1 MISIKSFSK
10 PKNVNGSTVRYIG
23 GNGFAG
29 NSTINVGGSNGV
41 YLWGQWHDHTQD
53 INGDLTSNG
62 TVQANN
68 LVALNNVNTYT
79 ANVQG
84 KLTAGEIE
92 TSYLSGTTID
102 TDTIVGA
109 LGKFTTLSATTLS
122 AITAFITTLN
132 STNIT
137 TDYLTVTKA
146 AHFFKLIID
155 EIKATKGQIII
166 TPSNA
171 TIDKVTTLSNGNYRC
186 YFRAKDGEGREIY
199 QTFEVDDQVVCQTF
213 NAATGTSYNV
223 SNKYYWR
230 KVVNVSTATTN
241 QTIDGVSYPCHWID
255 ISNTDKDTQCTDI
268 PERYDEIVQ
277 LGNRTDTTRQAAITI
292 GAYNNPYLDTGIT
305 APFIIQYAGINDY
318 NLSTHRVNVISNGYN
333 SFKGAFMTNNGDDV
347 ETLIHEVSSGATTY
361 VHQAWS
367 NSADGHLNFSKT
379 YFNDALY
386 VGFCSNWTESDTAL
400 VYTDYTWARLKGED
414 GQDGSGSTI
423 VKLSP
428 LVEEVYIDRND
439 FCVINIAYNIVKQE
453 GSTIST
459 LTASTSNYYVRFRP
473 YKLNGSGS
481 TVNLSTG
488 VTPSYLNYEY
498 QDDWSDR
505 NDALQYLQVEL
516 VKGSTVYD
524 KRIVNAILAP
534 AASLEITDSIIT
546 RVQGNEQSISSNTN
560 AISSLNQQFNSINA
574 TVTAHTA
581 QISNLDQDIYELSTD
596 VSNLEIRADGIS
608 SMVSKYSGVQLI
620 NAYGWTKM
628 DGTAAKYNADT
639 QGYSLEYDDNNNC
652 PIFSNVVKLD
662 ASKEYVFSCYSS
674 IENPPLTV
682 YYSATN
688 KPPIEF
694 STTVST
700 VLTKNADD
708 TYNNAK
714 RHAYKFTATNGGY
727 YVIKYGVTS
736 PVTNAFYR
744 PQLERG
750 TEPTE
755 FDLNSVML
763 GSEIVQNANNILL
776 QVAGC
781 GININ
786 DQQITLRGNT
796 EVAGNLKLS
805 HADQGFI
812 LVGSGG
818 TTVISPQ
825 SIGTYNQF
833 TAKTTSDEQFNAN
846 QQTVV
851 YPYQG
856 TSTIIKYT
864 GTLVFENPLGYIK
877 SGTTLTLTNQNI
889 NIYYASGTRAS
900 TYTPTVEYKLYI
912 NGSVEDTI
920 TNNAMATSNVGTFT
934 TDASG
939 EYTIETIINFN
950 TIDNYTLTD
959 TNVLGTFVYNINIP
973 LNDAYTMIGYD
984 GIASN
989 FGNNKTVYIGKD
1001 EMTMKYSSTS
1011 GLRITADK
1019 ITKLNPNGG
1028 GNWVQL
1034 STQKVTLM
1042 PNSDYNLQDDDDFVV
1057 LRTSSANRTITLT
1070 TSQYTGRKVY
1080 IKNLGTHTLYVS
1092 APSKMVRCDK
1102 NINQVDDDVVINDAH
1117 PRMFMYDGTYW
1128 YEFLG

>member
-10 PKNVNGSTVRYIG
+10 PKNVNGNSVRYIG

-29 NSTINVGGSNGV
+29 NSTINVGGNASSVNGV

-62 TVQANN
+62 TIQANN

-84 KLTAGEIE
+84 KLTAGEVE
-92 TSYLSGTTID
+92 TPYVSATTID
-102 TDTIVGA
+102 TNTIIGE

-171 TIDKVTTLSNGNYRC
+171 TIDKVTALSNGNYRC

-199 QTFEVDDQVVCQTF
+199 QSFEINDQVVCQTF

-255 ISNTDKDTQCTDI
+255 ISATDKDPQCTDI
-268 PERYDEIVQ
+268 PAKGDEIVQ

-367 NSADGHLNFSKT
+367 NSADGRLNFSKT
-379 YFNDALY
+379 YFDDALY

-414 GQDGSGSTI
+414 GQDGSGSTF

-453 GSTIST
+453 GTTIST

-473 YKLNGSGS
+473 YKLNGSGA

-498 QDDWSDR
+498 QNDWSDR

-516 VKGSTVYD
+516 VKGSTIYD
-524 KRIVNAILAP
+524 KRIVNAILSP
-534 AASLEITDSIIT
+534 SASLEITDSIIT

-560 AISSLNQQFNSINA
+560 AISSLNQQYNSINA

-581 QISNLDQDIYELSTD
+581 QISNLDQDVYELSTD

-620 NAYGWTKM
+620 NAFGWTKT
-628 DGTAAKYNADT
+628 DGTAASYNEDT
-639 QGYSLEYDDNNNC
+639 QSYSLVYPSTGSDC
-652 PIFSNVVKLD
+652 SIYSNVVKLD
-662 ASKEYVFSCYSS
+662 AGKEYVFSCYPS
-674 IENPPLTV
+674 IPNPPITV

-688 KPPIEF
+688 KAPTEF

-700 VLTKNADD
+700 VLTKYTDD
-708 TYNNAK
+708 IYHRNQ
-714 RHAYKFTATNGGY
+714 RYGYKFTATDSGY
-727 YVIKYGVTS
+727 YVIKFGVST
-736 PVTNAFYR
+736 PVNDAFYR
-744 PQLERG
+744 PQLELG
-750 TEPTE
+750 TAPTE
-755 FDLNSVML
+755 FDRNSVML
-763 GSEIVQNANNILL
+763 SSEIVQNATNILL

-781 GININ
+781 GVNI
-786 DQQITLRGNT
+786 DSQQITLRGDT
-796 EVAGNLKLS
+796 EIIGNLTLTRS
-805 HADQGFI
+805 DQGFV
-812 LVGSGG
+812 LQGDGG
-818 TTVISPQ
+818 TTIISPQ

-833 TAKTTSDEQFNAN
+833 TQKTSVDNYVSTINHTEIYPQGGAYRCFTSFTKNLGHIK
-846 QQTVV
+846 
-851 YPYQG
+851 QG
-856 TSTIIKYT
+856 TI
-864 GTLVFENPLGYIK
+864 
-877 SGTTLTLTNQNI
+877 LTFKNQNI
-889 NIYYASGTRAS
+889 QLYNAHTQLISGAYAEEVNYTITQGSNNTYFTNTNMQQTTIG
-900 TYTPTVEYKLYI
+900 TYTAPSDGNVIVLVTASILV
-912 NGSVEDTI
+912 DTAPSYWQDGV
-920 TNNAMATSNVGTFT
+920 NPSLRYV
-934 TDASG
+934 
-939 EYTIETIINFN
+939 
-950 TIDNYTLTD
+950 
-959 TNVLGTFVYNINIP
+959 VNIP
-973 LNDAYTMIGYD
+973 NQNAFCLIGYD
-984 GIASN
+984 GIGINYSN
-989 FGNNKTVYIGKD
+989 NRTIYIG
-1001 EMTMKYSSTS
+1001 EEGTTFKYNNG
-1011 GLRITADK
+1011 GLRINDNGVY
-1019 ITKLNPNGG
+1019 KLNPND
-1028 GNWVQL
+1028 NTTFVPL
-1034 STQKVTLM
+1034 STQKVTTLSG
-1042 PNSDYNLQDDDDFVV
+1042 NYTLQSDDEFLFTSNLSGDIV
-1057 LRTSSANRTITLT
+1057 LTLPSST
-1070 TSQYTGRKVY
+1070 YKGRKIY
-1080 IKNLGTHTLYVS
+1080 IKNATTHNVNVVCNGRILRSDKGVNAVADSMSVNAQPRAYLYTG
-1092 APSKMVRCDK
+1092 
-1102 NINQVDDDVVINDAH
+1102 
-1117 PRMFMYDGTYW
+1117 YYW
-1128 YEFLG
+1128 CELFGG